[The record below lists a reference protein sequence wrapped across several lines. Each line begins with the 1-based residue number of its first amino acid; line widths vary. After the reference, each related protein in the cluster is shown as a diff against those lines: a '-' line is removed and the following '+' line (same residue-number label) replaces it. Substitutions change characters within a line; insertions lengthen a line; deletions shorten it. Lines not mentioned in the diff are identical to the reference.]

1 MSLRAIILPFLLA
14 VSLLP
19 LQAQLWERSTLP
31 KPFDSGYYLDVFF
44 LPSDTRYGWAC
55 DQHHAYVIRTTNGG
69 VTWVGD
75 SVNVSADDSKHL
87 EFVQF
92 LTPAVGYCS
101 GPAGVFKSQD
111 SGKTWTSVRPD
122 PTAAI
127 WGGWFRDE
135 NVGWICGGTCGR
147 NAFWRTADGGT
158 TWTSFL
164 DTTSAPD
171 CKMSD
176 PIWRAEMPANVVYA
190 AGSGTI
196 WKSTDD
202 GVTFQVYKTTGA
214 VPRWHEEISMDGASI
229 CVPGAGADC
238 DGSSTG
244 GGSMRFSAD
253 SGTTWIETTARG
265 AMFGAYLLS
274 PSHGWASGYS
284 AGVYETTNS
293 GTTWTLRNCGILN
306 SEHMDDI
313 WFINDSTGWVVGAG
327 VYSMKPAKHVL
338 TDTVLS
344 FLNVCN
350 EQKQRDTVYVLNE
363 NFYSSTVTG
372 RIAGPDADL
381 FTIIAPTGTQTM
393 GQCGEETYI
402 IEYAAMRPGSASAT
416 LILDC
421 TTKTETLFVELRGSR
436 SDRSA
441 VPSDTVFSVNLRVG
455 ATTTLPVVWRATTSS
470 FETLVSA
477 TVVTGDT
484 LNKFRLTL
492 PSLVGAAN
500 IVSFID
506 ATASDTGW
514 TQTRFKVTIAPCIR
528 DTFITLRVYG
538 ISPIFNAL
546 PAYTVDAGCSPRDT
560 IRIPVTNTGNADL
573 LVSRVSVT
581 NDAGGAFVP
590 LFWQS
595 GRPYPVSIKPKQSDT
610 LVVEY
615 RARTT
620 MDLADL
626 VIEHDDKTTK
636 RGVRSPWTIKLKGLS
651 SRVSVDVSPQ
661 VIDLRTKCLDQVAD
675 TIFRV
680 TNNGPASATVSV
692 DGEPDRILDQFGTA
706 TYRKRVPTNVVGS
719 FRDTIHVRVRP
730 CDTSTT
736 VIRIWK
742 VEDLRVTI
750 TPQRIEDSVT
760 NGGTVRRRAVIRVSG
775 VTTARITRLR
785 LVPASQMALISPMPA
800 LPITLTPNDSLEVW
814 IDLSATDARSYVGT
828 LNVDATSSCTATDK
842 ADVIFRSTVRGLRLS
857 APQISID
864 QRCVLGPMEDSIVV
878 TSTSSTNITL
888 AAPLL
893 TGADA
898 AFFTVSP
905 STTLVVAPD
914 KSVTY
919 RIQCSAPTVRA
930 YVADLQIGLATD
942 SARQTVPIRMTQHR
956 TALHWARSEADSV
969 MRIDAGT
976 IDACEAPRSVRRT
989 LYNMSDTV
997 VNVTLVRT
1005 TPIGGIDVSSIP
1017 RPLTIGAQD
1026 SVDVVVRIVPNALP
1040 AGAWSERLDLV
1051 EDLCGIHAALI
1062 VSGATNS
1069 GALVMTPARI
1079 DFGTI
1084 PTGAT
1089 RTTPIVIR
1097 NPSNVSRTITSL
1109 TLDALASPS
1118 IKMIAPP
1125 IGTIVPPAA
1134 SVTFDVQFAPS
1145 TEGSASATITMI
1157 DSGACTTTSTSL
1169 VIGAARDSTPPAYV
1183 ATIKTERY
1191 LERPNTVIDVPVKW
1205 TTDVSA
1211 AKFDSIRVRL
1221 HFSELLLEVD
1231 TVTSA
1236 YPGLFSEMHAD
1247 SVVEIMLRTDSTGR
1261 LGTVGT
1267 LCVLRGTT
1275 RLALPDS
1282 TAFLVTNYDFWST
1295 ENVALLEDP
1304 GYLIVDACGPRF
1316 MIKLGADVRVR
1327 IASPQ
1332 PVRDVL
1338 TLALDHAQ
1346 ADVLDVL
1353 LTDMQ
1358 GREVL
1363 HHTVAIDATANT
1375 TSVPVHACTSG
1386 AYVLRVGNARGEII
1400 STGMVMIAR

>member
-14 VSLLP
+14 ISLLP
-19 LQAQLWERSTLP
+19 LQAQRWERSTLP

-55 DQHHAYVIRTTNGG
+55 DQFGAYVIRTTNGG

-75 SVNVSADDSKHL
+75 SVNTGAGNSKHL

-101 GPAGVFKSQD
+101 GPAGVYKSQD

-147 NAFWRTADGGT
+147 NAFWRTSDGGT

-164 DTTSAPD
+164 DTTSAPN

-214 VPRWHEEISMDGASI
+214 VARWHEEISMVGATI

-238 DGSSTG
+238 NGTTTDGAI
-244 GGSMRFSAD
+244 RASAD
-253 SGTTWIETTARG
+253 SGKTWTESPTIG
-265 AMFGAYLLS
+265 AMFGSYMLTAT
-274 PSHGWASGYS
+274 HGWASGYS
-284 AGVYETTNS
+284 AGVYETTNA
-293 GTTWTLRNCGILN
+293 GAQWTLRNCGIIN
-306 SEHMDDI
+306 NEHMDDI

-327 VYSMKPAKHVL
+327 VYSLKPPKHEL
-338 TDTVLS
+338 SDTVLS
-344 FLNVCN
+344 FLDVCN
-350 EQKQRDTVYVLNE
+350 EQKKRDTVYVRNK
-363 NFYSSTVTG
+363 NFYTSTVTG

-381 FTIIAPTGTQTM
+381 FTIIAPNGTQSM
-393 GQCGEETYI
+393 GQCGEVAYI

-421 TTKTETLFVELRGSR
+421 TNKTETLVVQLIGSR
-436 SDRSA
+436 RDRSA

-477 TVVTGDT
+477 TVVSGDT

-573 LVSRVSVT
+573 LVSRVSVA
-581 NDAGGAFVP
+581 NDASGAFVP
-590 LFWQS
+590 LFWKS
-595 GRPYPVSIKPKQSDT
+595 GRPYPVNIKPKQSDT

-661 VIDLRTKCLDQVAD
+661 VIDLGTKCLDQVAD

-730 CDTSTT
+730 CDTSTM

-742 VEDLRVTI
+742 VEDLRVSI

-760 NGGTVRRRAVIRVSG
+760 NGGTVRRRAVVRVSG
-775 VTTARITRLR
+775 ASTARITSLR
-785 LVPASQMALISPMPA
+785 LVPASPMAVISPMPA
-800 LPITLTPNDSLEVW
+800 LPVSLTPNDSLEVW

-828 LNVDATSSCTATDK
+828 LIVDATSSCTATDK
-842 ADVIFRSTVRGLRLS
+842 ADVIYRSTVRGLRLS
-857 APQISID
+857 TSQISID
-864 QRCVLGPMEDSIVV
+864 RRCVTGPMEDSIVV
-878 TSTSSTNITL
+878 TSTSSTSITL

-898 AFFTVSP
+898 AFFTVTP
-905 STTLVVAPD
+905 STSQTFAPD
-914 KSVTY
+914 ASVTY
-919 RIQCSAPTVRA
+919 RIRCSAPVVRA
-930 YVADLQIGLATD
+930 YVADLLIGLFTD
-942 SARQTVPIRMTQHR
+942 SVRQTVPIRMAQHR
-956 TALHWARSEADSV
+956 TAVHWATTEADSV
-969 MRIDAGT
+969 ALLDAGT
-976 IDACEAPRSVRRT
+976 RDACENAFVLRRM

-997 VNVTLVRT
+997 VRVQLLRT
-1005 TPIGGIDVSSIP
+1005 SPIGGIDVSMNAMPIA
-1017 RPLTIGAQD
+1017 IAAQD

-1040 AGAWSERLDLV
+1040 ASAWSERIDLV
-1051 EDLCGIHAALI
+1051 EDLCGIRAALI

-1069 GALVMTPARI
+1069 GALVMTPQRV

-1089 RTTPIVIR
+1089 RTASITIR
-1097 NPSNVSRTITSL
+1097 NPSNASRTIASL
-1109 TLDALASPS
+1109 SLDALASSS
-1118 IKMIAPP
+1118 ITLLAPP
-1125 IGTIVPPAA
+1125 VGAVVPPSG
-1134 SVTFDVQFAPS
+1134 SVSFDVRFAPT
-1145 TEGSASATITMI
+1145 TEGSASATITLV
-1157 DSGACTTTSTSL
+1157 DSGACITTSSSL
-1169 VIGAARDSTPPAYV
+1169 VIGASRDSTPPAYV
-1183 ATIKTERY
+1183 ATIKTGRY
-1191 LERPNTVIDVPVKW
+1191 LERPNTTIDVPVLW

-1211 AKFDSIRVRL
+1211 AKIDSMRIRL
-1221 HFSELLLEVD
+1221 HFYELLLEVD

-1236 YPGLFSEMHAD
+1236 YPGLFTEMHVDSIVEFTIRAD
-1247 SVVEIMLRTDSTGR
+1247 STRQ

-1282 TAFLVTNYDFWST
+1282 TAFVVANYNLWSADK
-1295 ENVALLEDP
+1295 VALLEDP

-1346 ADVLDVL
+1346 ADVLDVVL
-1353 LTDMQ
+1353 VDMQ

-1363 HHTVAIDATANT
+1363 HHSVAIDAAATT
-1375 TSVPVHACTSG
+1375 TSIPIHPCASG

-1400 STGMVMIAR
+1400 STAMVLIAR